1 MAMNRPFLA
10 CGLLA
15 GSLTAAIVGARTP
28 LPVFARQQTQAPTST
43 AQLQPTEEKPLI
55 AYKSHEATA
64 FHTSDRCVACHNGM
78 TSATGEP
85 FSIGFDW
92 QASIMA
98 NSSRDP
104 YWQGSIRREAIDHP
118 KSAQSI
124 QNDCSFCHMAAVR
137 LVDRDEHRNTE
148 VFARF
153 PFQKLTKKTSQLQ
166 RAARDGVTCSVC
178 HQIDKQ
184 DLGAPSTYNGNVIVS
199 RAVHFDIRPEY
210 GPFAPDHGHQTVMHS
225 STGGFLPEQ
234 EAHIR
239 DAALCAGC
247 HTLITNAL
255 GPNGQ
260 TIAHFPEQVPFQE
273 WQHSDYNG
281 KKTCQDCHMPA
292 VNGPTPITALYG
304 QMRDGARHHY
314 FVGANFFVQSLL
326 NEHRDE
332 LQTVAR
338 PQDLEAAAARTRD
351 FLSTQAARVTIE
363 DPDVSAGHLS
373 FTVLAQNLTG
383 HKLPTAYPS
392 RRAWLHVI
400 VTDAN
405 RRTIFESGALR
416 PNGSIIGNLNDD
428 DPTRFEPH
436 FREITRPD
444 QVEIYEPILGD
455 ANDHVTTGLLST
467 VRYLKDN
474 RLLPYGFDKST
485 ATPDIAVYGNA
496 ADDPNFTSRGSR
508 IRYIVP
514 TNFAIG
520 PLHIKVEL
528 WYQPIGFRWAHNLG
542 PYKAAEPQRI
552 LHYYESDSS
561 RTATVLAKA
570 EATR

>member
-1 MAMNRPFLA
+1 MNRS
-10 CGLLA
+10 LLA
-15 GSLTAAIVGARTP
+15 SALLTGSLLAAIFAARAP
-28 LPVFARQQTQAPTST
+28 LPVLARQQTAPTST

-55 AYKSHEATA
+55 AFKPHQVTA

-78 TSATGEP
+78 TSANGED

-104 YWQGSIRREAIDHP
+104 YWQGSVRRETIDHP
-118 KSAQSI
+118 ESKQFI

-148 VFARF
+148 IFARF
-153 PFQKLTKKTSQLQ
+153 PFKQLTKRTSQLQ
-166 RAARDGVTCSVC
+166 RAAQDGVTCSVC
-178 HQIDKQ
+178 HQVDKQ
-184 DLGAPSTYNGNVIVS
+184 NLGAPSTFNGNVIVS

-210 GPFAPDHGHQTVMHS
+210 GPFAPDHGHQTMMHS

-247 HTLITNAL
+247 HTLITDAL

-273 WQHSDYNG
+273 WQHSAYNE

-314 FVGANFFVQSLL
+314 FVGANFFIQHLL
-326 NEHRDE
+326 DEHRGD

-338 PQDLEAAAARTRD
+338 PQDLEAAVKRTQE
-351 FLSTQAARVTIE
+351 FLGTQAAKVTIE
-363 DPDVSAGHLS
+363 HTDISAGRLS
-373 FTVLAQNLTG
+373 ITVLTQNLTG

-392 RRAWLHVI
+392 RRTWLHVI

-405 RRTIFESGALR
+405 NHTVFESGALR
-416 PNGSIIGNLNDD
+416 PDGSIVGNVNDE

-436 FREITRPD
+436 FREITLPD

-455 ANDHVTTGLLST
+455 AHGHVTTGLLST

-474 RLLPYGFDKST
+474 RLLPVGFDKST
-485 ATPDIAVYGNA
+485 AEPDIAVYGEA
-496 ADDPNFTSRGSR
+496 ASDPNFTDHGSVV
-508 IRYIVP
+508 RYIVP
-514 TNFAIG
+514 TNSAPG
-520 PLHIKVEL
+520 PLHIRVEL
-528 WYQPIGFRWAHNLG
+528 WYQPIGFRWAHNLD
-542 PYKAAEPQRI
+542 PYKAPEPQRI
-552 LHYYESDSS
+552 LQYYESASA
-561 RTATVLAKA
+561 RTATILAKT
-570 EATR
+570 EETR